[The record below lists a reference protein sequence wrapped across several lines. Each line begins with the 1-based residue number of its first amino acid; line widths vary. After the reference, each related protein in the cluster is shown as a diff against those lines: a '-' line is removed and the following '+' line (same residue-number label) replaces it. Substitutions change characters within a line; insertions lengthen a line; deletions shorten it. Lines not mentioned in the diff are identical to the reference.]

1 MVPLA
6 HARDEL
12 ASQPVG
18 NWARSGG
25 EQQPAERSGVAGGLG
40 VAGDDED
47 GGTCRR
53 NPTSPQQSRDQLMKP
68 LLEQDTREKDGP
80 MKTSLIP

>member
-12 ASQPVG
+12 ARQPVG
-18 NWARSGG
+18 DWACSGG

-40 VAGDDED
+40 VAGDDEN

-53 NPTSPQQSRDQLMKP
+53 NPTSPHQCRDQLMKP
-68 LLEQDTREKDGP
+68 LLERDAREKDGP